1 MENPNNNHQT
11 PFTKKKS
18 AQDTKDHIKM
28 PFKTFKGLGH
38 WNYYFIL
45 KFILYFK
52 EYIGFSAF
60 SNLAFAAFILV
71 PIKQKLVDQLRK
83 IIAIPAGI
91 VIFYSDSW
99 LPPFSRIVDEFDNL
113 TGFSFGYLFE
123 LLQRMVNFEMIAAA
137 FVLWVAYLYVQQWF
151 RISVFVVCSLIILS
165 TGVFT
170 RQVVEL
176 PSNNQPMIA
185 NQTGEQL
192 DPTLGPSQA
201 LNEFYQQEQQRK
213 VIFPAQLD
221 YEPEYDILIMNIC
234 SLAWSDLSFTGMQQ
248 HALFSEFDILF
259 SNFNSAASYSGP
271 AAIRLL
277 KASCGQKDHL
287 ALYKEDPEDCYLFQD
302 LARLGFEQQM
312 VLNHNGQFDDFIE
325 LLQNRG
331 KINAIPQSTERLPI
345 VQRAFDSSP
354 IYDDLATLN
363 RWLDT
368 RQNEASTPT
377 ATYYN
382 SVSLHDG
389 NLFTGD
395 KATLNSLE
403 NFHPRMTQLLNN
415 LQAFFNQ
422 LENSGRKVI
431 VVMVPE
437 HGAAAEGDKLQISGL
452 RDIPSPSIT
461 RVPVGIRIFGDDSKR
476 PSQSIVISKPSTH
489 LAISH
494 FINELVQSRP
504 FGSNQ
509 IDWRSIAQSSPAT
522 SFVAENEG
530 TVLIQ
535 HNGQYLMKY
544 KRGDWMKYPT
554 KN

>member
-1 MENPNNNHQT
+1 MDNSN
-11 PFTKKKS
+11 KKQPQFAK
-18 AQDTKDHIKM
+18 KDAESQSKDIIQM

-38 WNYYFIL
+38 WNYYFIV

-83 IIAIPAGI
+83 VIAVPAGI

-99 LPPFSRIVDEFDNL
+99 LPPFSRLVEEFDNV

-123 LLQRMVNFEMIAAA
+123 LIQRMINFEMIAAA

-151 RISVFVVCSLIILS
+151 RVSVFVVASLIVLS
-165 TGVFT
+165 TGILT
-170 RQVVEL
+170 RQAIEL
-176 PSNNQPMIA
+176 PDTNQQLMA
-185 NQTGEQL
+185 NQSGAQL
-192 DPTLGPSQA
+192 DPNLSPSQA

-213 VIFPAQLD
+213 IAFPAKLD
-221 YEPEYDILIMNIC
+221 YEPEYDILVMNIC
-234 SLAWSDLSFTGMQQ
+234 SLAWSDLSYTGMQQ
-248 HALFSEFDILF
+248 HALFSEFDVLF

-271 AAIRLL
+271 AAVRLL
-277 KASCGQKDHL
+277 KANCGQKDHSG
-287 ALYKEDPEDCYLFQD
+287 LYKEDPDNCYLFQD
-302 LARLGFEQQM
+302 LAQLGFEQKM

-325 LLQNRG
+325 LLQSRG

-354 IYDDLATLN
+354 IYDDFATLN
-363 RWLDT
+363 RWLET
-368 RQNEASTPT
+368 RQKESLTPT

-422 LENSGRKVI
+422 LEASGRKVI

-461 RVPVGIRIFGDDSKR
+461 KVPVGIRIFGDDSKR
-476 PSQSIVISKPSTH
+476 PNQSIVISKPSSH

-494 FINELVQSRP
+494 FINELVQSKP

-509 IDWRSIAQSSPAT
+509 IDWRTIAQSSPMT
-522 SFVAENEG
+522 SFVSENAG

-544 KRGDWMKYPT
+544 KRGEWMNYPT
-554 KN
+554 KK